1 MAVAGKGGV
10 GKTLVAGTLS
20 RLLAREGYEVLAVDA
35 DPAMNLSYALG
46 VPPEVT
52 STIIPI
58 AENEGLIEERVGTGF
73 GPLIK
78 LNPVVDD
85 IASQF
90 GVMGPD
96 GVKLL
101 VMGTV
106 RSGGSGCMCPANA
119 LVRALIRH
127 LTLKERS
134 IVIVDMEAG
143 LEHLGRATV
152 RGFDLLLCIV
162 EPGAQ
167 SIETAKKIWNLA
179 KDIGIKEFMVVGNKI
194 MESRDIDFFEESLKD
209 IGLKPTCTI
218 PFDPELIR
226 ADAQGVAPI
235 DFSPTSPAI
244 KALGKLSKI
253 IKERYGW
260 ENPHR

>member
-1 MAVAGKGGV
+1 VVAVKMAIAGKGGV
-10 GKTLVAGTLS
+10 GKTLIAGTLS
-20 RLLAREGYEVLAVDA
+20 RILARDGYEVLAVDA

-46 VPPEVT
+46 VSSEVA
-52 STIIPI
+52 STIVPI
-58 AENEGLIEERVGTGF
+58 AENKGLIEERVGTGF

-78 LNPVVDD
+78 LNPAVDD
-85 IASQF
+85 IVADY
-90 GVMGPD
+90 GVEGPD

-134 IVIVDMEAG
+134 IVVVDMEAG

-152 RGFDLLLCIV
+152 RGFDLLVCVV

-167 SIETAKKIWNLA
+167 SIETAKKIWRLA
-179 KDIGIKEFMVVGNKI
+179 KDIGIKDVMIVGNKVT
-194 MESRDIDFFEESLKD
+194 ESEDIDFFEESLGE
-209 IGLKPTCTI
+209 IGLKPMYTI
-218 PFDPELIR
+218 PFDPKLLR
-226 ADAQGVAPI
+226 ADARGVAPI
-235 DFSPTSPAI
+235 DFSSTSPAV
-244 KALGKLSKI
+244 KAIDELARALEG
-253 IKERYGW
+253 RYG
-260 ENPHR
+260 